1 MKILVIGLGSM
12 GKRRIRNLQANNIT
26 RIHGFDKRAD
36 RRKEAA
42 QLYGIPVHED
52 FDAAVRE
59 KFDAFII
66 SVPPDKHD
74 IFISEAIKLGIPA
87 FIEASVL
94 DTDFTSF
101 ILKSREKNLLLCPS
115 CTLFY
120 HPAIKKIFE
129 LVEKNELGIIS
140 NVVYHSGQYLP
151 DWHTYEAVS
160 DYYVSNKATGGARE
174 IVPFELTWIT
184 KLFGYPRKITGFYKK
199 TIHIKGAEDIEDT
212 YNALMDYDGFI
223 LNLTVDVVSRYAT
236 RRLVINGDK
245 KQLVWSWDQ
254 NEIKI
259 FDPEKDKW
267 ESISY
272 DALSSQQGYNK
283 NITEQMYIE
292 EIASFL
298 AAINNAGQ
306 FPNTLEEDHKVLRL
320 LYAIEKSSDSNQ
332 IQAFA

>member
-12 GKRRIRNLQANNIT
+12 GKRRIRNLQANNIIN
-26 RIHGFDKRAD
+26 IHGFDQRED
-36 RRKEAA
+36 RRNEAA
-42 QLYGIPVHED
+42 QLYGIPVHTAFE
-52 FDAAVRE
+52 AALKE

-74 IFISEAIKLGIPA
+74 IYIADAIKLGTPA

-94 DTDFTSF
+94 DTEFTSF
-101 ILKSREKNLLLCPS
+101 IRQANEKKVLLCPS

-129 LVEKNELGIIS
+129 IVRKRELGVIS

-151 DWHTYEAVS
+151 DWHTYEAVA

-174 IVPFELTWIT
+174 IVPFELTWLT
-184 KLFGYPRKITGFYKK
+184 KLFGYPKKITGFYKK

-212 YNALMDYDGFI
+212 YNALMEYDGFI

-254 NEIKI
+254 NEIRI
-259 FDPEKDKW
+259 FDPEKENW

-272 DALSSQQGYNK
+272 DTLSSQHGYNK

-292 EIASFL
+292 EIATFL
-298 AAINNAGQ
+298 AAIKKVEQ
-306 FPNTLEEDHKVLRL
+306 FPNTLEDDHKVLRL
-320 LYAIEKSSDSNQ
+320 LYAIEKSNDSNQ